1 MILKKTNWSP
11 VEYFSNPIHYS
22 DKSTERKN
30 EVFILP
36 LTIQMDNQ
44 RGYWKECL
52 YTRIS
57 ANKWKNN
64 RIRISLFLN
73 PHKLV
78 DLGINHQQ
86 LLVSQKERQPDYMY
100 FMIEDQNTFTKFSSF
115 SHLKVLNVVK

>member
-57 ANKWKNN
+57 ANK
-64 RIRISLFLN
+64 
-73 PHKLV
+73 
-78 DLGINHQQ
+78 
-86 LLVSQKERQPDYMY
+86 
-100 FMIEDQNTFTKFSSF
+100 
-115 SHLKVLNVVK
+115 